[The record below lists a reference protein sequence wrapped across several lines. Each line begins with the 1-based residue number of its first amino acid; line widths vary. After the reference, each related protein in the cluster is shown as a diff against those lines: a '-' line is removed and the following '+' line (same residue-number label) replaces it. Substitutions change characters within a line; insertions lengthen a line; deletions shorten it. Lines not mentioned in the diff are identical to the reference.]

1 MRRRVLAVLAALLM
15 LAGCGGSYTP
25 TKSDQPDH
33 RLRPG
38 SNQNPDMDAP

>member
-1 MRRRVLAVLAALLM
+1 MKRRVLAVLAALVM
-15 LAGCGGSYTP
+15 LAGCGSSAP
-25 TKSDQPDH
+25 QSDQPEH